1 MEDMPVL
8 CFLEQMREERMTM
21 HKPNFSSVSR
31 FFFLLLFCW
40 AALTAGWAQSP
51 ANLPAEVVAYADL
64 VFYNG
69 KVLTADESFTI
80 VEAVALR
87 DGKFLARGNN
97 DRILAMAGPGTRRID
112 LDGRSLVPGFID
124 THQHSSFVTSPPS
137 GQSGGPV
144 VQINYDTL
152 ESALEGLRARVQQA
166 QPGEFIALGS
176 TSNRVVTEELNAA
189 LLDQIAPENPL
200 YIRALNNQVVANSL
214 IMKEV
219 PPDTPGVLK
228 DDRGRP
234 TGQLRG
240 GAGGIV
246 VYEIRPWPAV
256 ESLWEPQKLRF
267 LRHNEQGLTTIMGRA
282 NGLSIS
288 VFRDLMLRD
297 ELTLRVR
304 VAHEFLRQNSSP
316 EAYLKRLG
324 NLTDFGNDMFKI
336 IAATVQ
342 VVDGASLTGSA
353 RTSKAKLT
361 PPSGDPYGPFGQNK
375 WEETGDL
382 ATSDR
387 RNIILGNRYGWSI
400 SGLHSS
406 GDMSNTILLE
416 VFEEAHRERS
426 LVGRHFGI
434 DHGLMWK
441 PEHFEL
447 LKEMDIVPSLF
458 SKALYDNDALV
469 SIYGMDE
476 VYKMQP
482 VKSLIEAGIRPA
494 AEADAFDSRTQAALF
509 NMQKWIT
516 RLDDQGRLVN
526 PDERIDRREALYMY
540 TLWAARY
547 SGEQD
552 ILGSI
557 EPGKL
562 ADLVVLGGDF
572 MTFPENDLDKLRVL
586 MTVVGGRVVHEA
598 SGAF

>member
-1 MEDMPVL
+1 M
-8 CFLEQMREERMTM
+8 
-21 HKPNFSSVSR
+21 
-31 FFFLLLFCW
+31 
-40 AALTAGWAQSP
+40 ALGWAQSP
-51 ANLPAEVVAYADL
+51 ANLPPEVLAYADL

-69 KVLTADESFTI
+69 KIITADEEFTI
-80 VEAVALR
+80 VEAIAIR
-87 DGKFLARGNN
+87 DGKFLARGDN
-97 DRILAMAGPGTRRID
+97 DRILAMAGPQTRRVD
-112 LDGRSLVPGFID
+112 LEGRSLVPGFID
-124 THQHSSFVTSPPS
+124 THQHSSFVTSPSS
-137 GQSGGPV
+137 GRGGPE
-144 VQINYDTL
+144 INFDTL
-152 ESALEGLRARVQQA
+152 ESALEGILARVQRA

-176 TSNRVVTEELNAA
+176 TSNRVVTEELNAS
-189 LLDQIAPENPL
+189 LLDQVSPNNPL
-200 YIRALNNQVVANSL
+200 YIRGLNNQVVANSL
-214 IMKEV
+214 VLKEV

-228 DDRGRP
+228 DDQGRP

-246 VYEIRPWPAV
+246 VYEIRPWPEV
-256 ESLWEPQKLRF
+256 ESLLEPQKTRF
-267 LRHNEQGLTTIMGRA
+267 RRHNEQGLTTIMGRA
-282 NGLSIS
+282 NGLSVS
-288 VFRDLMLRD
+288 VFRELMTRDDLS
-297 ELTLRVR
+297 LRVR
-304 VAHEFLRQNSSP
+304 VAHEFLRQNSQP

-336 IAATVQ
+336 IGTTVQ

-353 RTSKAKLT
+353 RTSKAKLN
-361 PPSGDPYGPFGQNK
+361 PPPGDPYGPFGQNK
-375 WEETGDL
+375 WEETGDV

-387 RNIILGNRYGWSI
+387 RNIILGNRYGWTI

-416 VFEEAHRERS
+416 VFEEAHQERS

-441 PEHFEL
+441 PEHFEKI
-447 LKEMDIVPSLF
+447 KEMDVIPSLF
-458 SKALYDNDALV
+458 AKAMYENDTLV

-494 AEADAFDSRTQAALF
+494 AEADAFNPRTQAALF

-516 RLDDQGRLVN
+516 RLDDRGRLVN
-526 PDERIDRREALYMY
+526 PDEKINRREALSMY

-547 SGEQD
+547 SGEQET
-552 ILGSI
+552 LGSI

-572 MTFPENDLDKLRVL
+572 MTFPENDLDKLRIL
-586 MTVVGGRVVHEA
+586 MTVVGGRVVHETA
-598 SGAF
+598 GAF